1 MADQSVSNERKKEL
15 EQIDPFQENLLKA
28 LAYAGE
34 NKKSISLIL
43 GAIVVVGIIFSGI
56 MFSFKKSE
64 NTASDLVSKAMQ
76 EYSQASDSAKNN
88 DPIKGFEAVKDD
100 FEVVFAD
107 YSNTSAGKIARVKFA
122 KICFDAGKYD
132 RAFELYE
139 EALDEFKNDSGM
151 RNFLLSSLGHVSQ
164 AKNDLDKA
172 KSYFLQIETGTSDL
186 LKDDARFALAGLYEV
201 SNEMESSLE
210 MYEKIVNDHENSIY
224 RGIAESKINDAK

>member
-15 EQIDPFQENLLKA
+15 EQIDPFQETLIKA

-34 NKKSISLIL
+34 NKKPIFLIL
-43 GAIVVVGIIFSGI
+43 GAIVVVVVIFSGI

-64 NTASDLVSKAMQ
+64 NTASDLVSKAVMK
-76 EYSQASDSAKNN
+76 YSQAVKGF
-88 DPIKGFEAVKDD
+88 DPAKGFEAVKDD
-100 FEVVFAD
+100 FEVVFSD
-107 YSNTSAGKIARVKFA
+107 YSNTSAGKIARIKFA

-132 RAFELYE
+132 RAFDLYK

-151 RNFLLSSLGHVSQ
+151 KNFLLSSLGHSSQ

-172 KSYFLQIETGTSDL
+172 KSYFLQIETGDSDL
-186 LKDDARFALAGLYEV
+186 LKDDARFALAGLYEI
-201 SNEMESSLE
+201 SNDMESSLK

-224 RGIAESKINDAK
+224 RGIAESKISGVR